1 MNEPTSSPTSGMVPQ
16 EARAYF
22 NYLMTLCLRKEES
35 FGPLAFAFGR
45 DQDLDRLGLL
55 PEEQFNLWMALS
67 EAFAD
72 EPKRFKFKLESLQKA
87 VDVLHRTK
95 YADQTLLRE
104 LRQEI

>member
-1 MNEPTSSPTSGMVPQ
+1 MRPPESIYLLKKPMDQSISREGAQMTPQ
-16 EARAYF
+16 EAREHY

-45 DQDLDRLGLL
+45 DHDLDRLGLV

-72 EPKRFKFKLESLQKA
+72 EPKRFKLKLEALHKA
-87 VDVLHRTK
+87 
-95 YADQTLLRE
+95 
-104 LRQEI
+104 